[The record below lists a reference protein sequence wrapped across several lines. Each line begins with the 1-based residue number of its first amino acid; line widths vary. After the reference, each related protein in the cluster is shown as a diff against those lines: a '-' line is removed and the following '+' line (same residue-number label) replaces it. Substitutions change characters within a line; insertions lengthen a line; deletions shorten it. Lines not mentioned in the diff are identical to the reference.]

1 MVPLTLEKPGGSPSA
16 ATLLSTSPA
25 SSGER
30 RFALAVVLLSAVLF
44 AAAAPFAK
52 EGLPQVQAFIPAY
65 GAALVVTDL
74 ITAVLLFGQ
83 FRIARSRAVLVLA
96 AGYVFTALS
105 TIAHAMSF
113 PGLFAPSGLL
123 GAGPQSTAWI
133 YMFWHGGFP
142 LFVIAY
148 ATMRGGKFNATTSA
162 GAGPAI
168 LGTVVGVT
176 GLVVAFAALAL
187 RGHDALPAI
196 MAGNRYT
203 PAMIGVVSTVWL
215 SSLVALGLLWRRRP
229 HSVLDLW
236 LMVVMCAWL
245 FDVALSAMLN
255 AGRFDLGF
263 YAGRLYGL
271 LAASFVLAVLLLE
284 NGLLHARLAA
294 AHTEERRR
302 TADLQQAT
310 ERLESLNAQLGDS
323 NLLLQE
329 QTQHKTE
336 FLANMS
342 HELRTP
348 LNAIIGFAE
357 LLRIG
362 RGGDANNQR
371 TFAAHIYQ
379 SGHHLLSLINDILD
393 LSKIEAGKV
402 EISLEPIQWKPTLAD
417 AVALLANQA
426 AAKGIALRIDPHSSV
441 ETFVADPRRLKQ
453 ILLNL
458 LSNAV
463 KFAPQGGQVT
473 LRAEAVD
480 RQRAETGSPGFA
492 DGARMP
498 LPATDFEKFVE
509 ISVSDDGMG
518 IAADDMSRLFTPFTQ
533 IANKR
538 TKIEGTGLGLS
549 VVHRL
554 AQLHGGT
561 VAVASEPG
569 KGSCFTVWLPLR
581 LEGELA
587 NGRTKLE
594 MASLLEHPLALVI
607 EDNEAAALLMRAQ
620 LETHGFIV
628 RHVVS
633 AEAALAIVGECTP
646 AVITLDIELPGMDGW
661 EFVARLKK
669 TAAWE
674 GVPIVVVSVLD
685 EARTGF
691 SLGAA
696 LVLQK
701 PIGGDALAKGLKQ
714 LGLTLGEG
722 SDATVLVI
730 DDDVGAVEV
739 LASQLH
745 QRGCTVLRALGGR
758 EGIELARRFRPD
770 LIALDLEMPEVNG
783 FEVVEALKDDVSTAQ
798 IPIVVVTAKDLTAQD
813 RKVLNGHILD
823 IVGKAEFEQGRFMN
837 EVWRALSRPAMNRV
851 HGDGVANTRQHPH
864 S

>member
-1 MVPLTLEKPGGSPSA
+1 MVTSSVEIPRDPPSA
-16 ATLLSTSPA
+16 ATLLSTWPA
-25 SSGER
+25 SPGER
-30 RFALAVVLLSAVLF
+30 RFALVVVLLSAALF

-52 EGLPQVQAFIPAY
+52 QPLPQIQAFIPGY
-65 GAALVVTDL
+65 EAALVVTDL

-83 FRIARSRAVLVLA
+83 FRIASSSAVLVLA
-96 AGYVFTALS
+96 AGYSFTALS
-105 TIAHAMSF
+105 TIAHALSF
-113 PGLFAPSGLL
+113 PGLFAPGGLL
-123 GAGPQSTAWI
+123 GAGPQSTAWL

-148 ATMRGGKFNATTSA
+148 AALRGSKRENMPTSA
-162 GAGPAI
+162 RGAPAI
-168 LGTVVGVT
+168 FGAAGGVTVVVIG
-176 GLVVAFAALAL
+176 FAALAL
-187 RGHDALPAI
+187 GSHDALPAI
-196 MAGNRYT
+196 MVGNHYT
-203 PAMIGVVSTVWL
+203 PAMVGVVSTVWF
-215 SSLVALGLLWRRRP
+215 SSLFALLMLWRRRP

-245 FDVALSAMLN
+245 FDIALSALLN

-271 LAASFVLAVLLLE
+271 LAASFVLVVLLLE
-284 NGLLHARLAA
+284 NGLLHARLTA
-294 AHTEERRR
+294 AHAEERQRA
-302 TADLQQAT
+302 ADLQQASA
-310 ERLESLNAQLGDS
+310 RLESLNAQLGDS

-357 LLRIG
+357 LLQAG
-362 RGGDANNQR
+362 RGGDSDNQR
-371 TFAAHIYQ
+371 NFATHIFR

-402 EISLEPIQWKPTLAD
+402 EINLEPIQLEPALAD
-417 AVALLANQA
+417 ALALLANQA
-426 AAKGIALRIDPHSSV
+426 QAKGISLRADPHGAV
-441 ETFVADPRRLKQ
+441 GTFVADPRRLKQ

-458 LSNAV
+458 VSNAV

-473 LRAEAVD
+473 LRTEAVD
-480 RQRAETGSPGFA
+480 RQRAEAGLPGFS
-492 DGARMP
+492 DGVRLP
-498 LPATDFEKFVE
+498 LPATDFDRFVE
-509 ISVSDDGMG
+509 ISVSDDGIG
-518 IAADDMSRLFTPFTQ
+518 IAADAMGLLFTPFTQ
-533 IANKR
+533 IASKMP
-538 TKIEGTGLGLS
+538 KVEGTGLGLS

-561 VAVASEPG
+561 VAVTSEPG

-581 LEGELA
+581 AEGEPA
-587 NGRTKLE
+587 DGRTKVEAAPLVKQQ
-594 MASLLEHPLALVI
+594 LALVI
-607 EDNEAAALLMRAQ
+607 EDNEAAAALMQAQ
-620 LETHGFIV
+620 LEANGFIV

-646 AVITLDIELPGMDGW
+646 AVITLDIHLPGMDGW
-661 EFVARLKK
+661 EFLGRLKK

-674 GVPIVVVSVLD
+674 GVPIVVVSVLAD
-685 EARTGF
+685 RRAGF

-714 LGLTLGEG
+714 LGLTSEGE
-722 SDATVLVI
+722 SETTVLVI
-730 DDDVGAVEV
+730 DDDVGAVEL
-739 LASQLH
+739 LAGQLH
-745 QRGCTVLRALGGR
+745 QRGCTVLRAPGGR

-783 FEVVEALKDDVSTAQ
+783 FEVVEALKDDASTAQ
-798 IPIVVVTAKDLTAQD
+798 IPIVVVTAKDLTTQD
-813 RKVLNGHILD
+813 RKRLNGHILE
-823 IVGKAEFEQGRFMN
+823 IVGKAEFDHGRFMG
-837 EVWRALSRPAMNRV
+837 EVQRALSRPGRGRTNGDVAGNERL
-851 HGDGVANTRQHPH
+851 HG
-864 S
+864 